1 MSRPVVVTLS
11 NFSPST
17 PSLVAPL
24 RVAIGLA
31 SAYRRQTVTVMLCD
45 EGVLHALKER
55 NPGWVDRYITSAN
68 AHKVEVWADQPSL
81 ESLGLQADQL
91 HASVQ
96 VKEADEFWEVRS
108 GNSLNL
114 SF

>member
-11 NFSPST
+11 HFSPST

-55 NPGWVDRYITSAN
+55 NPGWVERYLTSAR
-68 AHKVEVWADQPSL
+68 AHKVELWADQPSL
-81 ESLGLQADQL
+81 ESLGVAADQL
-91 HASVQ
+91 HPSVQ
-96 VKEADEFWEVRS
+96 VKEGDEFWEVRS
-108 GNSLNL
+108 GSSLNL

>member
-11 NFSPST
+11 HFSPST
-17 PSLVAPL
+17 PSLVGPL

-55 NPGWVDRYITSAN
+55 NPAWVDRYIISAN
-68 AHKVEVWADQPSL
+68 AHKVELWVDQASL
-81 ESLGLQADQL
+81 EAQGLQADQL
-91 HASVQ
+91 HASVLL
-96 VKEADEFWEVRS
+96 KEPDEFWEVRS
-108 GNSLNL
+108 GSSLNL

>member
-11 NFSPST
+11 SFSPST

-55 NPGWVDRYITSAN
+55 NPAWMDRYIVSAK
-68 AHKVEVWADQPSL
+68 AHKVELWADQPSL
-81 ESLGLQADQL
+81 DALGVATDQL
-91 HASVQ
+91 HPSVM
-96 VKEADEFWEVRS
+96 VKDADEFWDVRS
-108 GNSLNL
+108 GSSLNL
-114 SF
+114 NF

>member
-55 NPGWVDRYITSAN
+55 NPAWVDRYITSAK
-68 AHKVEVWADQPSL
+68 AHKVELWADQASL
-81 ESLGLQADQL
+81 ESLGVQADQL

-96 VKEADEFWEVRS
+96 VKAGDEFWEVRS
-108 GNSLNL
+108 GSSLNL